1 LATQIQIKR
10 GSTTPAGLTVGENA
24 MNTSTNQIYL
34 GGTGGTVLVG
44 GEVTGG
50 VDMGAGSAVS
60 ANRIP
65 TQSGVYNYVRNST
78 VTSFNGATGAVL
90 ADAVTWSVI
99 TADTTAVVNRGY
111 FTNKATRLTL
121 TLPNSPQTVGSAIR
135 VSGMT
140 AGGWKIQPVGF
151 DAIHFGNIS
160 ITSSNSFQSTHA
172 RDSVELICCGF
183 TAGANSWNVVS
194 SVGNIE
200 IV

>member
-1 LATQIQIKR
+1 MATQIQIKR
-10 GSTTPAGLTVGENA
+10 GSTTPAGLTVGESA

-111 FTNKATRLTL
+111 FTNKATVLGI
-121 TLPNSPQTVGSAIR
+121 TLPSTAAVGSVLR

-140 AGGWKIQPVGF
+140 ASGWKITQNASGV
-151 DAIHFGNIS
+151 IHFGKTDTTVG
-160 ITSSNSFQSTHA
+160 TSGYLQSTLA
-172 RDSVELICCGF
+172 RDGVELVCCV
-183 TAGANSWNVVS
+183 ANNEWNVVS
-194 SVGNIE
+194 SVGNIT